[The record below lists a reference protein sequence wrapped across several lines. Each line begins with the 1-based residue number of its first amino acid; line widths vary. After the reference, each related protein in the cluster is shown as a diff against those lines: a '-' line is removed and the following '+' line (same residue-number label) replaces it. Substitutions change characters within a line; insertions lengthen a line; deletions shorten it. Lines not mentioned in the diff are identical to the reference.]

1 MAMQIDEATRSYEQ
15 WLSTYMPLI
24 PADLALK
31 HAAMRRDAFS
41 FLRATFYRWMQLW
54 PTICADVAAAPA
66 LLAVGDLH
74 LENFGTWRDREGR
87 LTWGVNDFDE
97 TALLPYTNDLMR
109 LAVSARLAI
118 KTDQLSLSPKAASE
132 ALLTGYL
139 EGLQSSGQPFVLAEQ
154 HSWLRDLAT
163 SKLRHPVKFW
173 KKMQALPPSQGP
185 VPQSLRLL
193 FNRLMPEP
201 GLSWSLRHRVSGV
214 GSLGRPRY
222 VALADWQGGMIA
234 REAKALAPSAVVWA
248 RGGRDT
254 TILYQSIVD
263 QAVRSA
269 DPFVQLHEVWIV
281 RRLSPYCSRID
292 LTALPQK
299 RDEGRLL
306 YTMGRETANVHLG
319 SREAIGSVGRDLSK
333 RKADW
338 LRVGSKAM
346 ARVMFTEWKKWVDR
360 PLAKDA
366 RT

>member
-1 MAMQIDEATRSYEQ
+1 MAMRFDEATRSYEQ
-15 WLSTYMPLI
+15 WLATHMPLI

-31 HAAMRRDAFS
+31 HAAMRQDAFS

-54 PTICADVAAAPA
+54 PTICPEVATAPV
-66 LLAVGDLH
+66 LLAIGDLH
-74 LENFGTWRDREGR
+74 LENFGTWRDQEGR
-87 LTWGVNDFDE
+87 LVWGINDFDE
-97 TALLPYTNDLMR
+97 TAVLPYTNDLLR

-118 KTDQLSLSPKAASE
+118 KTDQLTLSPTAAAE

-139 EGLQSSGQPFVLAEQ
+139 EGLQPSGQPFVLAEQ
-154 HSWLRDLAT
+154 HGWLRDLAT
-163 SKLRHPVKFW
+163 GKLRNPVKFW
-173 KKMQALPPSQGP
+173 QKMRTLPQAQGP
-185 VPQSLRLL
+185 VPRSLRLL
-193 FNRLMPEP
+193 FDSLMPEP

-222 VALADWQGGMIA
+222 VALADWHGGLIA

-269 DPFVQLHEVWIV
+269 DPFLQLHGTWIV

-292 LTALPQK
+292 LAALPKK
-299 RDEGRLL
+299 RDEGQLL
-306 YTMGRETANVHLG
+306 YSMGRETANVHLG
-319 SREAIGSVGRDLSK
+319 SRDAIGAVRRDLSK

-338 LRVGSKAM
+338 LRAGSKAV
-346 ARVMFTEWKKWVDR
+346 ARVLIEEWEGWKDWR
-360 PLAKDA
+360 PEKTV
-366 RT
+366 RR

>member
-1 MAMQIDEATRSYEQ
+1 MAMPFDEATRSYEQ
-15 WLSTYMPLI
+15 WLATHMPLI
-24 PADLALK
+24 PADLGLK
-31 HAAMRRDAFS
+31 HAAMRRDALS

-54 PTICADVAAAPA
+54 PAICPDTATAPA
-66 LLAVGDLH
+66 LLAIGDLH

-87 LTWGVNDFDE
+87 LVWGINDFDE
-97 TALLPYTNDLMR
+97 TAILPYTNDLLR

-118 KTDQLSLSPKAASE
+118 KTNQLTLSPKAAAE

-139 EGLQSSGQPFVLAEQ
+139 EGLRSNGQPFVLAEQ

-163 SKLRHPVKFW
+163 GKLRNPVTFW
-173 KKMQALPPSQGP
+173 QKMRALPPAQDP
-185 VPQSLRLL
+185 VPRSLRLL
-193 FNRLMPEP
+193 FKRLMPEP

-222 VALADWQGGMIA
+222 VALADWRGGMIA

-248 RGGRDT
+248 RSGRET
-254 TILYQSIVD
+254 TSPYQSIVD

-269 DPFVQLHEVWIV
+269 DPFLQLHGTWIV

-292 LTALPQK
+292 LATLPKK
-299 RDEGRLL
+299 RDEGLLL

-319 SREAIGSVGRDLSK
+319 SQDAIGAVRQDLSK

-338 LRVGSKAM
+338 LRVESKSM
-346 ARVMFTEWKKWVDR
+346 ARVILAEWEGWRDR
-360 PLAKDA
+360 HP
-366 RT
+366 